1 MSRPTLTTE
10 RLILRPFAPEDASEV
25 ARLAGDRRIA
35 DTTLNIPHPYDESM
49 ALAWISTHAER
60 AERDEGLSLAVT
72 DRATSAIVGAAGLA
86 INRPHRRGELGYWV
100 GAEQWGR
107 GYATEASRAVID
119 YAFGPLD
126 LARVVAHC
134 LTRNP
139 SSRRVMEKLGMQFEG
154 RLRQHMVKW
163 DTAEDIWIYGILRE
177 EWRALTRAAER
188 AP

>member
-1 MSRPTLTTE
+1 MSRLRLTTE
-10 RLILRPFAPEDASEV
+10 RLILRPFVPDDAPEV

-49 ALAWISTHAER
+49 ALAWIGTHAER
-60 AERDEGLSLAVT
+60 AERDEGISLAVA
-72 DRATSAIVGAAGLA
+72 DRTTGAIVGAAGLA
-86 INRPHRRGELGYWV
+86 INRAHRRGELGYWV

-139 SSRRVMEKLGMQFEG
+139 GSRRVMEKLGMQLEA

-163 DTAEDIWIYGILRE
+163 DVAEDIWIYGILRE
-177 EWRALTRAAER
+177 EWRALTRAAEN